1 MVGSEGGHARRCNH
15 GMRLPLDAG
24 RVEKGEL
31 SSFELKNSKE
41 NTIISTRGAKRN
53 HKEMTKTLTDK
64 QTFASIIV
72 SGMSKLGDN

>member
-41 NTIISTRGAKRN
+41 NTIISTR
-53 HKEMTKTLTDK
+53 
-64 QTFASIIV
+64 
-72 SGMSKLGDN
+72 